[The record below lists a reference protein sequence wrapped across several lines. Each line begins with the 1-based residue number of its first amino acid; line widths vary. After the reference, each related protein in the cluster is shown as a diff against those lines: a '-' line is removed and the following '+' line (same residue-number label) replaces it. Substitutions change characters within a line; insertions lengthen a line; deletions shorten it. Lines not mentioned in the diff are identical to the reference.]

1 MPMQVSK
8 PKLDRRIVRS
18 KDALKQALL
27 SLMMKKKFSSISITE
42 IVELVNY
49 NRGTFYAHYDNKEAL
64 LDEIIDELMDEF
76 KQAYRSPYE
85 QVKVFHVAEM
95 SANAIKIF
103 EHIHTRASSYSALV
117 NSDVLHVIKDRMY
130 RVLQQLSITD
140 MEQMNNEINHEL
152 LTVYSVS
159 SLHGLIFYWIENAF
173 PYSPSYM
180 QEQLHKLINSQAITS
195 PIHMSRPELRLR

>member
-1 MPMQVSK
+1 MQVSK

-18 KDALKQALL
+18 KEALKQALL

-42 IVELVNY
+42 IVEHVNY

-64 LDEIIDELMDEF
+64 LDDIVNELMDEF

-85 QVKVFHVAEM
+85 QVEVFHVAEM

-103 EHIHTRASSYSALV
+103 EHIHARASTYSALM
-117 NSDVLHVIKDRMY
+117 NNDVLHILKDKMY
-130 RVLQQLSITD
+130 RVLQQLFIMD
-140 MEQMNNEINHEL
+140 MEQINKDINQEL
-152 LTVYSVS
+152 LIVYSVS
-159 SLHGLIFYWIENAF
+159 SLHGLIFYWIENGF
-173 PYSPSYM
+173 PFSPVYM
-180 QEQLHKLINSQAITS
+180 QEQLHKLINSPVMTS